1 MSLQN
6 SRQISDV
13 KVMLKVGADGAG
25 IADIEK
31 TGTSGLVDTYTITLD
46 DGRKKTFTVTNGNGI
61 ASIALTGTQDLVDT
75 YTITFDNGDTET
87 FEVTNGNYIEDIEK
101 TSSVGLVDTY
111 TIHMVDG
118 TAYTFTVTNGSN
130 ATGSNIVVS
139 TSDAELIGRNV
150 SISQDGVVLQTL
162 QFDSSGYANFRGI
175 EATGTLDISS
185 SASGGATVTKQI
197 SVPYFGNYETTIAL
211 FRATIA
217 LTAPS
222 VASVSCEGNNEA
234 YYGTGS
240 TTFTVHSAGTFTLGA
255 TIDGQRKTTTVTI
268 TTDGQSAS
276 ATIAFGTINVTLES
290 GFVGSNIT
298 CTDGTTTIAKTSST
312 TSLTFY
318 PPNTGTWTI
327 IGSIGGV
334 ASQVQATV
342 SSLSTPVSV
351 TLVSALTVTVT
362 LHGASNA
369 TISYTDMNGAK
380 TQTLNSQGRK
390 TGVNITVRTEGTQ
403 ITFTDT
409 NVAPNV
415 PNLTGHYSKTV
426 TISAGMS
433 DIYVMPDGV
442 VYWYGNTENC
452 VNLNGA
458 SDWNWYGGFRA
469 TDQIEF
475 NTNSVTITSN
485 NIGGSQDGGGIGA
498 INLVYGAKMKY
509 IYTTLGPN
517 SKHGIP
523 YAYFSYSTPVKFY
536 TGATISTAV
545 QGNQTYYEETALNS
559 YALTKG
565 AYPSFF
571 IQPDTVDR
579 IILHALWA
587 E

>member
-118 TAYTFTVTNGSN
+118 TEYTFTVTNGSN

-139 TSDAELIGRNV
+139 TQDAELIGRNV
-150 SISQDGVVLQTL
+150 SISQNGTVLQTL
-162 QFDSSGYANFRGI
+162 QFDSSGFANFRGI

-197 SVPYFGNYETTIAL
+197 SVPYFGNYDTTIAL

-222 VASVSCEGNNEA
+222 NASVDCSGGTES

-255 TIDGQRKTTTVTI
+255 SIDGQRKTTTVTI
-268 TTDGQSAS
+268 TTDGESKT
-276 ATIAFGTINVTLES
+276 ATIEFGEIDVTLES
-290 GFVGSNIT
+290 GFVGSSIT
-298 CTDGTTTIAKTSST
+298 CTNGTKTIVKTAST

-318 PPNTGTWTI
+318 PPTTGTWSI
-327 IGSIGGV
+327 IGTTGGT
-334 ASQVQATV
+334 AYQVSAVV

-351 TLVSALTVTVT
+351 TLRTNVTVNVT
-362 LHGASNA
+362 MHGAVGA
-369 TISYTDMNGAK
+369 TISYTDANGA
-380 TQTLNSQGRK
+380 QTVTLDS
-390 TGVNITVRTEGTQ
+390 TGKKAGVVVSVANEGDTV
-403 ITFTDT
+403 TFTDT
-409 NVAPNV
+409 NVAPDISTSYTT
-415 PNLTGHYSKTV
+415 PTGHFSKTV
-426 TISAGMS
+426 EIRTSMT
-433 DIYVMPDGV
+433 DIYVMPDKAI
-442 VYWYGNTENC
+442 YWYGNTENC
-452 VNLNGA
+452 EVCLSTNGWTLTYPSGTLSNNLV
-458 SDWNWYGGFRA
+458 
-469 TDQIEF
+469 F
-475 NTNSVTITSN
+475 NTNYVEMPNVVCGVGSKNKMSVNKLFTIQAKPVSYQESYRLPTSVDTKACRYN
-485 NIGGSQDGGGIGA
+485 GGGIASNNDPYQTESTWQSGS
-498 INLVYGAKMKY
+498 KY
-509 IYTTLGPN
+509 VSFVN
-517 SKHGIP
+517 
-523 YAYFSYSTPVKFY
+523 YS
-536 TGATISTAV
+536 A
-545 QGNQTYYEETALNS
+545 
-559 YALTKG
+559 
-565 AYPSFF
+565 
-571 IQPDTVDR
+571 R
-579 IILHALWA
+579 WILYALWA

>member
-61 ASIALTGTQDLVDT
+61 TGIELTGTSGLVDT

-118 TAYTFTVTNGSN
+118 TEYTFTVTNGSN

-139 TSDAELIGRNV
+139 TQDAELIGRNV
-150 SISQDGVVLQTL
+150 SISQNGTVLQTL
-162 QFDSSGYANFRGI
+162 QFDSSGFANFRGI

-197 SVPYFGNYETTIAL
+197 SVPYFGNYDTAIAL

-222 VASVSCEGNNEA
+222 NASVDCSGGTES

-255 TIDGQRKTTTVTI
+255 SIDGQRKTTTVTI
-268 TTDGQSAS
+268 TTDGESQT
-276 ATIAFGTINVTLES
+276 ATIEFGEIDVTLES
-290 GFVGSNIT
+290 GFVGSSIT
-298 CTDGTTTIAKTSST
+298 CTNGTDTIVKTAST
-312 TSLTFY
+312 ASLTFY
-318 PPNTGTWTI
+318 PPTTGTWNI
-327 IGSIGGV
+327 IGSIGGTAFTV
-334 ASQVQATV
+334 SATV

-351 TLVSALTVTVT
+351 SLASYITVTVT
-362 LHGASNA
+362 MHGAKGA
-369 TISYTDMNGAK
+369 TITYTDANGA
-380 TQTLNSQGRK
+380 QTVTLDS
-390 TGVNITVRTEGTQ
+390 TGLRTGISITATPNTP

-409 NVAPNV
+409 NMAKNPD
-415 PNLTGHYSKTV
+415 NLTQNYTKDV
-426 TISAGMS
+426 TITAGMT
-433 DIYVMPDGV
+433 DLYVMPEKSI
-442 VYWYGNTENC
+442 YWYGNKNNFGVMTSANM
-452 VNLNGA
+452 
-458 SDWNWYGGFRA
+458 W
-469 TDQIEF
+469 T
-475 NTNSVTITSN
+475 NTNLVNNYSEDYNYVSCPFYRTQNVNKYCGIASINTISCN
-485 NIGGSQDGGGIGA
+485 NNVAKTIMRC
-498 INLVYGAKMKY
+498 NLSG
-509 IYTTLGPN
+509 
-517 SKHGIP
+517 
-523 YAYFSYSTPVKFY
+523 SYSPTMNPIPFGNAVKTRNPY
-536 TGATISTAV
+536 EYAKYDGNVSGDIHVNTSDPLTGDLYVGLCMQID
-545 QGNQTYYEETALNS
+545 GQTQNRI
-559 YALTKG
+559 YALW
-565 AYPSFF
+565 
-571 IQPDTVDR
+571 V
-579 IILHALWA
+579 